1 MDSKG
6 GSIMRIGALEAGGT
20 KMVCAIGDETG
31 KIYEQESFPTVTPE
45 ETLPQLLDYFK
56 GKTIEALGI
65 ACFGPIDLDRD
76 SDTYGYITTTPK
88 TAWMN
93 TDIAGYFANGLNV
106 PVGFDT
112 DVNGSLLGEVT
123 YGQAKGL
130 GDAVYYTIGTGVGA
144 GVMSGGKL
152 VHGAMHPEAGHMLL
166 RVREDDPMPEG
177 ICPFHGA
184 CLEGMAAGP
193 SIEKRWGKKAI
204 EMKDDAKVWDLEA
217 YYLAQCMVTT
227 TLMLSPK
234 IIILGGGVMHQTQLF
249 PLVREKTREL
259 LNGYIKNDTVNDMD
273 HYIVPASLH
282 DDQGIMGCLKLGF
295 DAV

>member
-1 MDSKG
+1 
-6 GSIMRIGALEAGGT
+6 MRIGALEAGGT

-56 GKTIEALGI
+56 GKIIEALGI

-204 EMKDDAKVWDLEA
+204 EMKDDARVWDLEA